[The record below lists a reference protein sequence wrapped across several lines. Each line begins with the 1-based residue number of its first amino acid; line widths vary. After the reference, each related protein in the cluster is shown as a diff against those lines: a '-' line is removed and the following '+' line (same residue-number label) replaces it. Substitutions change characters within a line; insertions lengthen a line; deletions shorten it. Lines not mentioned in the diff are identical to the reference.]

1 MKTQS
6 SNLAEIIGENYVQIY
21 ENNQVIGITGICEE
35 TF

>member
-6 SNLAEIIGENYVQIY
+6 LQLAEIIGENYVQIY
-21 ENNQVIGITGICEE
+21 ENNQVNGIAGICEE